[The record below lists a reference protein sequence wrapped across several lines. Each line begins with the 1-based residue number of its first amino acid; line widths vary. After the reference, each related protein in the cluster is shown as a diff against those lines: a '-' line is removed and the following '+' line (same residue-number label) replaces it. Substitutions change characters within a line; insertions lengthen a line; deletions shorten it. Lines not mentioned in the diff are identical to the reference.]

1 MDEEK
6 IKLAIM
12 TASAKTLEYMK
23 KNSKSSQEDVFQHVM
38 KTEKARGEAKI
49 GAMAAV
55 SKAYS
60 YKEENPSASDK
71 QIMQRIMNESEEIIG
86 NIVLE

>member
-23 KNSKSSQEDVFQHVM
+23 KNPRASQEEVFQHVM
-38 KTEKARGEAKI
+38 KSEKAKGEAKI

-55 SKAYS
+55 SKAHA
-60 YKEENPSASDK
+60 YKEADSSASDK